1 MKNLLSLAFV
11 IFIGCTSSTQKRS
24 FDGIAATKT
33 YFEALNESNY
43 GKVTSLFLDSIR
55 MREGIYANVLSK
67 QDYKQMFQWD
77 STFHP
82 TYAIQE
88 IEQSGDTV
96 LMQVS
101 KTCPRIHFLH
111 EEPTVTKERVVF
123 QNGKIFSIEIV
134 DFVVFNDDR
143 WSTNRANLVS
153 FVETK
158 HPELNGFLHDQT
170 KAGAIKYLKA
180 IELYQSHVAPPEK

>member
-1 MKNLLSLAFV
+1 MKKLLPIALV
-11 IFIGCTSSTQKRS
+11 IFVLSISCTQKQS

-33 YFEALNESNY
+33 YFVALNESDY
-43 GKVTSLFLDSIR
+43 DKVTSLFLDSIR
-55 MREGIYANVLSK
+55 MREGIYTSVFSK
-67 QDYKQMFQWD
+67 QAYKHMFQWD

-101 KTCPRIHFLH
+101 KTCTRIHFLH
-111 EEPTVTKERVVF
+111 EESTVTKERVVF

-134 DFVVFNDDR
+134 DFVVFNDER
-143 WSTNRANLVS
+143 WATNRANLVS
-153 FVETK
+153 FVEAN

-180 IELYQSHVAPPEK
+180 IELYQSQVTTPEK

>member
-1 MKNLLSLAFV
+1 MKNRLPIALV
-11 IFIGCTSSTQKRS
+11 IFVLSISCTQKQS
-24 FDGIAATKT
+24 FDGFAATKA
-33 YFEALNESNY
+33 YFEALNESDY
-43 GKVTSLFLDSIR
+43 DEVTSLFLDSIR
-55 MREGIYANVLSK
+55 MREGIYTSVFSK
-67 QDYKQMFQWD
+67 QAYKHMFQWD

-82 TYAIQE
+82 TYEIRE

-101 KTCPRIHFLH
+101 KTCTRIHFLH

-123 QNGKIFSIEIV
+123 QNGKILSIEIV
-134 DFVVFNDDR
+134 DFVVFNDER
-143 WSTNRANLVS
+143 WATNRAHLVS
-153 FVETK
+153 FVEEN

-180 IELYQSHVAPPEK
+180 IELYQSQVTPPEK